1 LDGYAHQQVPFEQIV
16 ERLQPE
22 RSLSHS
28 PLFQVMLALQNND
41 DGQLSL
47 PDLNLSIVEAREG
60 ESAKYDLTLNVV
72 ESEDGLGLGWGYN
85 T

>member
-1 LDGYAHQQVPFEQIV
+1 M
-16 ERLQPE
+16 
-22 RSLSHS
+22 SHS

-85 T
+85 TAYRVLGSFPCASWRRTQGNS